1 MIYIYPHPTVEVFS
15 NNENLKKYKLKKQ
28 KNFVIFRKL
37 SQNFNFFI
45 FDTHTYLCPKDTCDL
60 IEYNEYFTD
69 GAHFKY
75 STSKYLSPII
85 KIFFNEL
92 P

>member
-1 MIYIYPHPTVEVFS
+1 MNILITGGAGYIGSHTAEYIFNQGCNPIVFD
-15 NNENLKKYKLKKQ
+15 NLYHGKKKYVK
-28 KNFVIFRKL
+28 FGP
-37 SQNFNFFI
+37 FI
-45 FDTHTYLCPKDTCDL
+45 KGDL
-60 IEYNEYFTD
+60 TEYNEYFTD
-69 GAHFKY
+69 GAHFKL